1 MDQGLKERLIGA
13 AVLVALGVWLIPW
26 LLDGRQEQV
35 ELASPSSA
43 VRLPAPDGP
52 LPVRQQILSLEAAK
66 SETAATE
73 PHPEPTD
80 PATPAAAAA
89 DTAVASAEPTPPP
102 AQENAAPPKPSAPVQ
117 ESAAPPKQIAPA
129 PVKPGTD
136 RNSPQR
142 VASAAPV
149 ATPKPSPKPGA
160 SGASA
165 APAHGD
171 WAVQLGSFGA
181 EDNAKKLADK
191 AKVYGYKPE
200 VASFRASGRAMYRV
214 RLGPYA
220 SRAEADATASALS
233 AHGFAPQVVAAD

>member
-52 LPVRQQILSLEAAK
+52 LPVRQQTLSLEAAK
-66 SETAATE
+66 SDTATTE
-73 PHPEPTD
+73 AHPEFAD
-80 PATPAAAAA
+80 PATPAAVAA

-102 AQENAAPPKPSAPVQ
+102 TQENAAPSKPSAPAQ

-149 ATPKPSPKPGA
+149 ATPKPTPKP
-160 SGASA
+160 GASA

-191 AKVYGYKPE
+191 AKVYGYKAE
-200 VASFRASGRAMYRV
+200 VAGFRASGRAMYRV

>member
-1 MDQGLKERLIGA
+1 M
-13 AVLVALGVWLIPW
+13 P
-26 LLDGRQEQV
+26 
-35 ELASPSSA
+35 
-43 VRLPAPDGP
+43 
-52 LPVRQQILSLEAAK
+52 
-66 SETAATE
+66 
-73 PHPEPTD
+73 
-80 PATPAAAAA
+80 
-89 DTAVASAEPTPPP
+89 
-102 AQENAAPPKPSAPVQ
+102 
-117 ESAAPPKQIAPA
+117 
-129 PVKPGTD
+129 
-136 RNSPQR
+136 
-142 VASAAPV
+142 ASAAPV
-149 ATPKPSPKPGA
+149 AKPSPKPAA
-160 SGASA
+160 SGASSQA